1 MALTSPIPI
10 GRMPVDYLTQGTG
23 AINDILQ
30 KARQAALQRQQME
43 EMAKFH
49 GADLAMREK
58 SLGASHQFDALKKM
72 IFEQQ
77 LQGLKNKN
85 DPTYEM
91 KQFQALSQM
100 LGGGDGGGLPDEAM
114 SNQQQMPDSNQ
125 MPFGQ
130 GQGMFSPQ
138 QSPDVMGDMMNGAG
152 ESKKQIDLQD
162 IRNNPLLKGF
172 IKHKFGIDMDAQSP
186 DEKEKRALDFNQM
199 KLQQKEEFDKAKE
212 LRKINN
218 QLPLTNA
225 MKTQLQNIV
234 TGVPKVTK
242 KIDDL
247 IAAPS
252 PTTLIGFKPDQRAQ
266 HASLVLEAAESYAKA
281 KGWPNTNESIKAA
294 RDILDRHTLESD
306 DAYRKRLKALKHSLG
321 RDYKDANETLNPVA
335 GIPQQEERQMDIS
348 QMSDE
353 ELQKIASGG

>member
-1 MALTSPIPI
+1 MAVTGAIPI
-10 GRMPVDYLTQGTG
+10 GRLPVDYLTQGTG

-30 KARQAALQRQQME
+30 KARTAALQRQQME

-49 GADLAMREK
+49 GADLAMRER
-58 SLGASHQFDALKKM
+58 SMNAAHQFDALKKM

-85 DPTYEM
+85 DPSYEM
-91 KQFQALSQM
+91 KQFQALAQM
-100 LGGGDGGGLPDEAM
+100 LGGGNG
-114 SNQQQMPDSNQ
+114 MPAGNEEGMNEEQTIPQETQ

-130 GQGMFSPQ
+130 GQGMFPAEQQPQ
-138 QSPDVMGDMMNGAG
+138 NTPKEMANPPSNQEGKFDMQA
-152 ESKKQIDLQD
+152 L
-162 IRNNPLLKGF
+162 RNNPLIKGF
-172 IKHKFGIDMDAQSP
+172 IKHKYGIDLDAQSP
-186 DEKEKRALDFNQM
+186 DEKEKRALEFNQM
-199 KLQQKEEFDKAKE
+199 KLQQREEFDKAKE

-247 IAAPS
+247 ISAPS
-252 PTTLIGFKPDQRAQ
+252 PTTIIGYKPNQRAQ

-294 RDILDRHTLESD
+294 REILDRHTFETD
-306 DAYRKRLKALKHSLG
+306 DAYRRRLRSLKNSLS
-321 RDYKDANETLNPVA
+321 RDYKDANETLHPVPA
-335 GIPQQEERQMDIS
+335 
-348 QMSDE
+348 
-353 ELQKIASGG
+353 ASGQQSENNDPLGLGL